1 MTGPPGPPMHPV
13 VFDQPRR
20 LTDVDSWHEHIPFAF
35 FAVAALRPRVV
46 VELGTWKGDSY
57 CAFCQAV
64 QTVGAP
70 SRCYAIDTWE
80 GDVHTGP
87 YGADVLEELRA
98 HHDPLYGSFSQLL
111 QRTFDEAVG
120 DFADASIDLLHV
132 DGIHSYDAVRHDVET
147 WLPKLSDRGVML
159 LHDTNVREADFGV
172 WRLWEEL
179 APRFPAFAFAHGHGL
194 GVLAVGARVEPA
206 FFDFLEAARR
216 DASTA
221 LLFAALGSRI
231 AVPARERRA
240 RAAIEADS
248 ERRLA
253 EATRTAAET

>member
-1 MTGPPGPPMHPV
+1 MAYVSRRLASAPTRAPARGAARNSRRTPSWSRVSSGRAGASHQLYGAGRRRESISMTGPPGPPMHPV

-111 QRTFDEAVG
+111 QRTFDESVG
-120 DFADASIDLLHV
+120 DFADASIALLHV
-132 DGIHSYDAVRHDVET
+132 DGILSYDAVRHDVET

-179 APRFPAFAFAHGHGL
+179 APRFPAFAFAHGHG
-194 GVLAVGARVEPA
+194 
-206 FFDFLEAARR
+206 
-216 DASTA
+216 
-221 LLFAALGSRI
+221 
-231 AVPARERRA
+231 
-240 RAAIEADS
+240 
-248 ERRLA
+248 
-253 EATRTAAET
+253 